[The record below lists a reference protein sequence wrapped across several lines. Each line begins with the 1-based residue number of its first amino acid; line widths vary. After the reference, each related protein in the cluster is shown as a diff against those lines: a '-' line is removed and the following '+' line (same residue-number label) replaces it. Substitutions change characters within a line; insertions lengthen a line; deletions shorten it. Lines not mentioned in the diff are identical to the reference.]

1 MRRLVFLLSLVLA
14 TSTSIAWIEKIR
26 QHDMHSPFSK
36 WTASVL
42 NSTRA
47 GDPSAAGFPKSKEEY
62 TFLETALL
70 NNVLFTNLPNSSLVS
85 LIDAFECVT
94 VPQHHVLVQQGEHA
108 STAAFVFV
116 LASGLCT
123 VTVDGNVVPEPYGTL
138 TPGSIVGEL
147 GVLFNTTRAA
157 TITAKTETV
166 TLYRVDADTFK
177 RVLNRVIPPAD
188 QSDLFATIDEAI
200 KQVAGTKT
208 LYGGDI
214 IRQYVPSRYWLWTR
228 WAGTILQYNIKTT
241 LFNMLFSF
249 GFILLAR
256 RITNDQPPFHM
267 GLSPNKTHPFIER
280 LTIVH
285 KLWSYQMSLT
295 TFILTFFLNQSF
307 GFWQEIYSIARR
319 IQGRLNDFHV
329 LLATH
334 ATREEDYSYTPAAEK
349 MMDDIG
355 AYSRLF
361 HILFWASLSRR
372 FQVLRT
378 PRGLE
383 RLASRGLMTSQQ
395 LKILNNLDLPEN
407 QKHNACLEW
416 MMTRALKGMKD
427 GGLRDDMALQWH
439 LIDQLCVL
447 RATYAG
453 INDKLTCRMPLAYTH
468 FVQIL
473 VDTFCLLSPLALYA
487 DLGAYSIFCVGILT
501 LFYTGLLDLAKIFLD
516 PLNNEKFTKNS
527 IYMDIGVLI
536 RESNAGSVRWKN
548 AGAQLPF

>member
-1 MRRLVFLLSLVLA
+1 MSSSV
-14 TSTSIAWIEKIR
+14 AWLDQIR
-26 QHDMHSPFSK
+26 QREMHSFSK
-36 WTASVL
+36 WTAVVL

-47 GDPSAAGFPKSKEEY
+47 GDPIQSDGSFFPKTKEEY
-62 TFLETALL
+62 SFLETALL

-85 LIDAFECVT
+85 LIDAFECVA
-94 VPQHHVLVQQGEHA
+94 VPQDHVLVQQGEHA

-116 LASGLCT
+116 IASGVCT
-123 VTVDGNVVPEPYGTL
+123 VTVDGKVVPEPYGTL
-138 TPGSIVGEL
+138 NPGSIVGEL
-147 GVLFNTTRAA
+147 GVLFNTTRSA
-157 TITAKTETV
+157 TITAKSETV
-166 TLYRVDADTFK
+166 TLYRVDAHTFK
-177 RVLNRVIPPAD
+177 RVLNRVIHVEAD
-188 QSDLFATIDEAI
+188 QNDFATIDEAI

-228 WAGTILQYNIKTT
+228 WAGTILQHNLKTT

-249 GFILLAR
+249 CFILLAR
-256 RITNDQPPFHM
+256 RITNDQFPWEM
-267 GLSPNKTHPFIER
+267 GLSPNKSHPFIER

-307 GFWQEIYSIARR
+307 GFWQEIYTIARR
-319 IQGRLNDFHV
+319 IQGRLNDFHI

-334 ATREEDYSYTPAAEK
+334 ATRQEDHSYTPAAEK
-349 MMDDIG
+349 LMDEIG

-361 HILFWASLSRR
+361 HILFWASSSRR

-395 LKILNNLDLPEN
+395 LKILSNLDLPEN

-416 MMTRALKGMKD
+416 MMTRALKGMED

-439 LIDQLCVL
+439 LVDQLCVL

-536 RESNAGSVRWKN
+536 RESNAGSIRWKN
-548 AGAQLPF
+548 AGAHLPF